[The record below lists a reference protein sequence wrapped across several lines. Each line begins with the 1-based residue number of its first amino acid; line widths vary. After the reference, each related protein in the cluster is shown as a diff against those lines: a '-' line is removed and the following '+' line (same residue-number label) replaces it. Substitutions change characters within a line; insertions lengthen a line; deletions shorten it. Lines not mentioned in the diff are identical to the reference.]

1 MLRLFLI
8 YVYPL
13 WAAGE
18 PQIPMQQHPSCEQ
31 IEWEINTEGY
41 FMFMCWCRFPEVIAV
56 IVETELGFFCLWRFQ
71 MNTLQFIFK

>member
-1 MLRLFLI
+1 MFILFGLRESLKYLCSNIQVVNKLNGKLI
-8 YVYPL
+8 
-13 WAAGE
+13 
-18 PQIPMQQHPSCEQ
+18 
-31 IEWEINTEGY
+31 EGN